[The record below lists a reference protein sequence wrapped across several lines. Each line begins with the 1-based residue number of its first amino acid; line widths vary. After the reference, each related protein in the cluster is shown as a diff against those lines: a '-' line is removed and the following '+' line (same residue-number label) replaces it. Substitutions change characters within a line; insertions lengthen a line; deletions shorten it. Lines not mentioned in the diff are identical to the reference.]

1 MKDVVMHYVNR
12 VRDVAEKLQEVLHQ
26 EQSPI
31 KTPVTVQE
39 PQEHVANALQ
49 DTQNKIADQL
59 QQMQTMIQALQLQ
72 YYAGQNP
79 T

>member
-39 PQEHVANALQ
+39 PQEHVANVVQ
-49 DTQNKIADQL
+49 S
-59 QQMQTMIQALQLQ
+59 IQ
-72 YYAGQNP
+72 
-79 T
+79 